1 MTPHT
6 AVLRVTEAL
15 SIRSRDNWRGT
26 IIVGLIVPLCFL
38 VSMGLGIRALT
49 DGPVFGSGVDYAT
62 FVAPA
67 LLASAAVQFAV
78 SEATEP
84 VMAGFKWQR
93 TYEAFAATPITS
105 SQLMLGQLLWIG
117 LRVLATSV
125 LFLIAMALVGLLHSP
140 AAVLTAPLAAGCS
153 LAAAAPVMAYAATVR
168 DGGAFTLLSRLVI
181 VPMSLASGV
190 FFPVAAL
197 PPFAQAFA
205 WCLPLAHVV
214 ALCRGVSLG
223 GLTPGR
229 VALHV
234 VCLLAWMAVGGLLA
248 RHRFHARLFV

>member
-1 MTPHT
+1 MKPHV
-6 AVLRVTEAL
+6 AVLRVLGAL

-26 IIVGLIVPLCFL
+26 FIVGLIVPLCFL
-38 VSMGLGIRALT
+38 VSMGLGMRALT

-78 SEATEP
+78 SEAAEP

-93 TYEAFAATPITS
+93 TYEAFIATPITS

-117 LRVLATSV
+117 LRVLVTSV
-125 LFLIAMALVGLLHSP
+125 LFLIAIALVGLVHSL
-140 AAVLTAPLAAGCS
+140 ATILIAPLAAVCS
-153 LAAAAPVMAYAATVR
+153 LAAAAPVLAFAATVR
-168 DGGAFTLLSRLVI
+168 DGSAFTLLSRLLI
-181 VPMSLASGV
+181 VPMSLTSGV

-197 PPFAQAFA
+197 PASAQAFA
-205 WCLPLAHVV
+205 WCLPLSHVV
-214 ALCRGVSLG
+214 ELCRGISLG

-229 VALHV
+229 TLLHV
-234 VCLLAWMAVGGLLA
+234 ACLLAWTAVGGMFA
-248 RHRFHARLFV
+248 RHYFHARLFV